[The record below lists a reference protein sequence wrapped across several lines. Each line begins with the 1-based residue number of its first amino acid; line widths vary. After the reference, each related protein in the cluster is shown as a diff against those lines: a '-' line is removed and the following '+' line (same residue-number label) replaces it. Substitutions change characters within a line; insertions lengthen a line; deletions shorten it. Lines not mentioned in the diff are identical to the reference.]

1 MGGVVR
7 TSRPGRLTGVV
18 DPSRAPRRRRFRH
31 VVTVTLVVVT
41 CAVLGRTPAA
51 QRAVTPVTDA
61 MLRSP
66 DPADWLMWR
75 RTLDSWGYSP
85 LDQISRSNVGRLT
98 LVWSRVLGPGI
109 QEGTPLVHDG
119 VMFMPNPSDV
129 VQAIDAATGDV
140 VWEYRRRLP
149 PDIGTYVPFPAINRN
164 IAIYANAI
172 IDTSA
177 SQSHS

>member
-1 MGGVVR
+1 
-7 TSRPGRLTGVV
+7 
-18 DPSRAPRRRRFRH
+18 
-31 VVTVTLVVVT
+31 
-41 CAVLGRTPAA
+41 
-51 QRAVTPVTDA
+51 
-61 MLRSP
+61 
-66 DPADWLMWR
+66 
-75 RTLDSWGYSP
+75 
-85 LDQISRSNVGRLT
+85 
-98 LVWSRVLGPGI
+98 
-109 QEGTPLVHDG
+109 
-119 VMFMPNPSDV
+119 MFMPNPSDV